1 MLNKGMDN
9 ALALPGTDEI
19 AREALAFA
27 PAAVLALLLF
37 IGVILL
43 RRLAASTIEDASRRY
58 RARKLITYFGAFL
71 VAILLLSAASSQV
84 ARLSVAIA
92 AIGAAAVFA
101 LQEVIAS
108 IAGWIALS
116 FGGFFRPGDRIELG
130 GIKGDVIDIGVLRT
144 TLMEIGAWV
153 DGDQY
158 SGRMVRVAN
167 SFVFK
172 QPVFNYS
179 AEFPFVWDEI
189 KLPVRYG
196 SDLELA
202 KKLILDAA
210 EAEVGGYT
218 EASQDSWKHVTR
230 RFMIEQARI
239 EPRVTVKATDN
250 WMGMTLRYITDYKL
264 RRSTADKITR
274 RILAA
279 IDASEG
285 KVKLASAT
293 YEIVG
298 VPKIEVEV
306 GKSGG

>member
-1 MLNKGMDN
+1 MDSG
-9 ALALPGTDEI
+9 LALPSTDELV
-19 AREALAFA
+19 RTSLEFL
-27 PAAVLALLLF
+27 PAAVLALLLLA
-37 IGVILL
+37 GVIGL
-43 RRLAASTIEDASRRY
+43 RRLAMSAIDDTTRRY
-58 RARKLITYFGAFL
+58 RVRKLITYFGVFL
-71 VAILLLSAASSQV
+71 VAILLLSAASNQV
-84 ARLSVAIA
+84 ARLSVAIG
-92 AIGAAAVFA
+92 AIGAATVFA

-108 IAGWIALS
+108 LAGWVALS
-116 FGGFFRPGDRIELG
+116 FGSFFRPGDRIELG
-130 GIKGDVIDIGVLRT
+130 GIKGDVIDIGLLRT
-144 TLMEIGAWV
+144 TLMEIGAWI

-189 KLPVRYG
+189 KLPIRYG

-202 KKLILDAA
+202 ARLVLDAA

-218 EASQDSWKHVTR
+218 AASHDSWNRVTK
-230 RFMIEQARI
+230 RFLIEQARI

-250 WMGMTLRYITDYKL
+250 WMGLTLRYITDYKQ
-264 RRSTADKITR
+264 RRSTADAITR

-279 IDASEG
+279 IEASEG
-285 KVKLASAT
+285 KVRLASAT

-298 VPKIEVEV
+298 VPTIEVEV